1 MEPGTFRIT
10 DTAAKID
17 MSSNEGW
24 LVFDHNTGS
33 DSMAN
38 YYNPT
43 LGMLTTS
50 PTSSTALTS
59 SQARFK
65 SHIYNFTNEG
75 KTNMV
80 FGGYPDI
87 AGFDAMIYPAPS
99 NARRTFSFDVNGKAV
114 LTHTLSSTG
123 FMMNVGKNANGT
135 LSGYYLRLTGGNN
148 AINNA
153 AIWKVDNYNPTA
165 NQPIAGAVVGSATQA
180 TTLGPVNKARFTVEL
195 RETSVTV
202 QKQNYDAAG
211 NLGAIETLFG
221 GTVALQPT
229 GYNGFGPF
237 MSSTSHGCS
246 DFTQFSFLDLEM
258 RYDSSAFDALKTVQY
273 YEGAQQKYF
282 INLAGDSNN
291 PQIPDEMDETYK
303 DGINRMNENE
313 IFYLSNA
320 QDGQVIRDTTTDADG
335 THLGLGSD
343 NGYIAMGEDFVSEMA
358 SYIAKA
364 FEEGKK
370 FNQAPIASPLPLAN
384 FYMIDPTTGEQV
396 MTIHQQHLVN
406 SGATVHVNF
415 FDKSKPGAL
424 AGEDGK
430 IAQWRFR
437 VYDPDNMSKY
447 DSGWKTDPKEI
458 QDYIFDANSKHGKWL
473 FELTVKDQLGNE
485 SKSSQTY
492 ITAFKDDK
500 EPIIEGSNSGRNE
513 VTITLTDTGQ
523 GIDDDGITFIEDN
536 RGSGV
541 AAYWVTDNTTAQ
553 PTDDDWIPT
562 PEVTHQYSF
571 VHPLVDTD
579 PIVVWVKDE
588 CGNIGSVAVFQPT
601 RVIVQDPDGN
611 PIDDYLVVDDKP
623 IIVLPDEDTLG
634 KPDDEDE
641 KFSGWVDPDG
651 KPYTPGTDVPKNDD
665 HTIIIRPSYAK
676 GSSNL
681 IYLANGGTIPTND
694 NKAYAQFQV
703 VAGNSIITKIDDQ
716 NVAPVREGYS
726 FQGWKLISAGA
737 SDTNATID
745 ALVNKE
751 AGTTTAAANRLVSP
765 DDQSAKLVLNDPDG
779 NPTDPANI
787 KMNNYYLVAQ
797 WKIGDYT
804 VRLDANGGSLGA
816 TRSFEGV
823 QYATNVKTLAL
834 PTSGR
839 TVPTKPGYIFKGW
852 STTKNAMD
860 KYENALK
867 VASGV
872 TGITE
877 LPQYAMP
884 SHDITLYAMWQYDT
898 NKFIVSFDS
907 DGGSKITDVAYQKSN
922 APSYAT
928 SSMKQFPTP
937 SKPGY
942 DFTGWHLVNEDGSI
956 ADAVTDGTGAP
967 LTTENHTFKATWTPR
982 NDTKYTVDYFINSGN
997 KNADGQYI
1005 YTKVNTAGVTKTY
1018 TATTES
1024 SVSVSAAD
1032 KVSELTVGS
1041 ANYWYNE
1048 ANASNVLSGTVTGS
1062 PTLSLRLYYDRYFDV
1077 VATKGGKG
1085 SGSVTG
1091 ATKQKEGTNPT
1102 VSWKANAGSKV
1113 SKVVIDGIV
1122 RDDLLN
1128 KNSYTFE
1135 LADGMHEN
1143 HRIYVEFASG
1153 SGNVAKPEDQYYKIR
1168 TLVTGCTDQNAYEI
1182 TPTTSVKGTS
1192 NHTVTWTIKDPKY
1205 VVESVTVDGVEQEDT
1220 GSVSFTGVLADHEV
1234 VVKLKTLPT
1243 IGGTT
1248 EANKYTVTVNR
1259 YGGTDG
1265 LLKGKTQILNSGE
1278 KAVVSWDCTDTN
1290 YRVYKVMIDG
1300 VEYEGLTATN
1310 LLKMDFSR
1318 APLSKVTANHVVD
1331 VYFAELDP
1339 ETSEPI
1345 APDFTD
1351 EDQFVKVTTQLVGAS
1366 GTITGG
1372 AVIKNGDDYNV
1383 AWTVNGL
1390 GASKNEENVVAESVD
1405 PVTGEKKYL
1414 LQVGDPNTDDYVCYE
1429 VEKVT
1434 VNDMVIDNADNRPIQ
1449 EIDLATIT
1457 KDTDVKVH
1465 VKPLLHQVTILKYG
1479 QGTVSPSKFKY
1490 HLSNYRDIQA
1500 VPASSWSLV
1509 RIVDDGVEQYKYVAP
1524 ETEGGEAA
1532 ASLADEVVETPEAAV
1547 VETPADEV
1555 VAPETEDAP
1564 EVTEEAPEATDAE
1577 AVVDEPVAD
1586 EAQDAV
1592 EAETEA
1598 EAAEVAE
1605 DEVVEDAIVPML
1617 GEEVQADE
1625 VVPMVDNS
1633 AAYDLMGFD
1642 FPLVNAPVSPAAYHN
1657 AVASRT
1663 VADVVT
1669 HEDPVADPTKIKD
1682 REGIIQDHL
1691 IEVYFTQNDPVTGD
1705 PVPAPDPSTLHTV
1718 NVKINGGLGGT
1729 VTGGAKVETGESDTI
1744 SWTIADPGNYFVSS
1758 VTVNGEPV
1766 EFDPTTNT
1774 ITLDGIDGDRDV
1786 VINVEPIEREN
1797 SLEDPIDPSFKVEKH
1812 MVTAVITGSNKGTIS
1827 GAGEVTTG
1835 SDRTVSWTHPD
1846 NEEVKYVF
1854 VNGENRPDLVK
1865 AGKVDLTNITADQ
1878 KVVVA
1883 VAEKGKQPTNVD
1895 KDDDGKPDINID
1907 KDGDGEPDVNVDT
1920 DGDGE
1925 PDINVDKDG
1934 DGEPDINIDTDG
1946 DGKPDINI
1954 DKDGDGEPDVNVD
1967 KDGDGKPDINID
1979 TDGDG
1984 VPDVNIDT
1992 DGDGEPDINIDKDG
2006 DGKPDV
2012 NIDNDGDGKPDVNID
2027 TDGDG
2032 EPDVNVDTDGDGTP
2046 DVNIDTDG
2054 DNVPDIQIDVD
2065 KDGIPDINI
2074 DTNKDGVPDINVD
2087 VDGDGKPDV
2096 NIDTDNT
2103 GEWKPSSE
2111 GGNAD
2116 GIWKPDTNIDI
2127 GDGKGSIYTDY
2138 STPIDLDGDGV
2149 DDRWKPSF
2157 MVSTS
2162 GKPYGTMQSDWVDN
2176 GRGDTPADQVP
2187 GAALPNTGGAA
2198 NGDDE
2203 KTLLGL
2209 PHLLAQTGDTTST
2222 FALIMLGMIL
2232 AAGATAVVARRRE
2245 QH

>member
-1 MEPGTFRIT
+1 MRWGGQAFAADVNIGTNPTPKVDIAVSLPSDYPGTFLEFKQELTQKLIDQGMAPGSFRIT

-17 MSSNEGW
+17 TSNTEGW
-24 LVFDHNTGS
+24 LTYNHNTGS
-33 DSMAN
+33 ANIAN
-38 YYNPT
+38 YFDPVN
-43 LGMLTTS
+43 GKLTNGS
-50 PTSSTALTS
+50 CLNFS
-59 SQARFK
+59 
-65 SHIYNFTNEG
+65 SHIYNYTNEG
-75 KTNMV
+75 KTSMI
-80 FGGYPDI
+80 FAGYPNI
-87 AGFDAMIYPAPS
+87 SAFDAMIYPAPS
-99 NARRTFSFDVNGKAV
+99 NARRTFSFDVNGSAV
-114 LTHTLSSTG
+114 NTHTLNSVG
-123 FMMNVGKNANGT
+123 FMMNVGRNANGT
-135 LSGYYLRLTGGNN
+135 LSGYYLRMTGGSNR
-148 AINNA
+148 ITNA
-153 AIWKVDNYNPTA
+153 AIYKVDNFIPN
-165 NQPIAGAVVGSATQA
+165 NNSIIGGSQVGSATQGIS
-180 TTLGPVNKARFTVEL
+180 LGAVNKARFTVEL

-202 QKQNYDAAG
+202 QKQDYDAAG
-211 NLGAIETLFG
+211 NLGEIITLFG
-221 GTVALQPT
+221 GAVPLVAN
-229 GYNGFGPF
+229 GYNGFGPY
-237 MSSTSHGCS
+237 MQNSSHNCS
-246 DFTQFSFLDLEM
+246 AFTQFSFLDLEM
-258 RYDSSAFDALKTVQY
+258 AYVSSAFDALKTTQY

-313 IFYLSNA
+313 IFYISNA
-320 QDGQVIRDTTTDADG
+320 QDGQVIRDTTTDSDG
-335 THLGLGSD
+335 NTHLGLGSD
-343 NGYIAMGEDFVSEMA
+343 NGYIAMGEDYVSEIA
-358 SYIAKA
+358 AYIAKN

-424 AGEDGK
+424 AGADGK
-430 IAQWRFR
+430 ISQWSFR
-437 VYDPDNMSKY
+437 VLDPDNNVVY
-447 DSGWKTDPKEI
+447 NSGWQTDPSNI
-458 QDYIFDANSKHGKWL
+458 QDYIFDANSKHGKWI
-473 FELTVKDQLGNE
+473 FELAVKDQLGNE
-485 SKSSQTY
+485 SKASQTY

-500 EPIIEGSNSGRNE
+500 EPLIEGSNSGRNE
-513 VTITLTDTGQ
+513 ITITLTDTGE

-541 AAYWVTDNTTAQ
+541 AAYWVTNDKNAQ

-562 PEVTHQYSF
+562 PEVVHQYSF

-588 CGNIGSVAVFQPT
+588 CGNVGSVAVFQPT

-623 IIVLPDEDTLG
+623 IIVLPDEDTIG
-634 KPDDEDE
+634 KPEDEDE

-716 NVAPVREGYS
+716 NVTLVREGYS
-726 FQGWKLISAGA
+726 FEGWKLVSVGDN
-737 SDTNATID
+737 DTNTAVD

-751 AGTTTAAANRLVSP
+751 AGTTSAPANRLVSP
-765 DDQSAKLVLNDPDG
+765 DDQTAKLVLNDPDG
-779 NPTDPANI
+779 NPIDPANI
-787 KMNNYYLVAQ
+787 KLNNYYLVAQ

-823 QYATNVKTLAL
+823 QYAANVKALSL

-852 STTKNAMD
+852 ATTKNAMD
-860 KYENALK
+860 NYENAL
-867 VASGV
+867 VLASGV
-872 TGITE
+872 SGITV
-877 LPQYAMP
+877 LPSYAMP
-884 SHDITLYAMWQYDT
+884 AHDITLYAMWQYDT

-907 DGGSKITDVAYQKSN
+907 DGGSKIGDVAYQKSN

-928 SSMKQFPTP
+928 SAMKQFPTP

-942 DFTGWHLVNEDGSI
+942 DFTGWHFVNEDGSI
-956 ADAVTDGTGAP
+956 AEGVTDGTGAP
-967 LTTENHTFKATWTPR
+967 LVTENHMFKATWTPR
-982 NDTKYTVDYFINSGN
+982 DDTKYTVDYFINSGN

-1005 YTKVNTAGVTKTY
+1005 YTKVNAAGVTKTY

-1024 SVSVSAAD
+1024 NVSVSAAD
-1032 KVSELTVGS
+1032 KAAELTVDK
-1041 ANYWYNE
+1041 ATYWYND
-1048 ANASNVLSGTVTGS
+1048 ANVNNVLSGTVTGS

-1077 VATKGGKG
+1077 IATKGGKG
-1085 SGSVTG
+1085 SGSVSG
-1091 ATKQKEGTNPT
+1091 APKQKEGTNPT
-1102 VSWKANAGSKV
+1102 VSWKADAGSKV

-1128 KNSYTFE
+1128 KNSYTFK

-1143 HRIYVEFASG
+1143 HRIYVEFANG
-1153 SGNVAKPEDQYYKIR
+1153 SASQIKPEDQYYKIR
-1168 TLVTGCTDQNAYEI
+1168 TMVTGCTDQNAYEI

-1205 VVESVTVDGVEQEDT
+1205 AVESVTVDGVEQENT

-1234 VVKLKTLPT
+1234 VVKLKALPT

-1318 APLSKVTANHVVD
+1318 APLNKVTANHVVD
-1331 VYFAELDP
+1331 VYFTELDP
-1339 ETSEPI
+1339 DTSEPI
-1345 APDFTD
+1345 IPDFTD
-1351 EDQFVKVTTQLVGAS
+1351 EEQFVKITTQLVGAS

-1390 GASKNEENVVAESVD
+1390 GASKNEENVIAESVD

-1465 VKPLLHQVTILKYG
+1465 VKPILHQVTILKYG
-1479 QGTVSPSKFKY
+1479 QGSVSPSKFKY

-1500 VPASSWSLV
+1500 VPAINWSLV
-1509 RIVDDGVEQYKYVAP
+1509 RIIDDGVEQYNYVAP
-1524 ETEGGEAA
+1524 EAGASEDVAA
-1532 ASLADEVVETPEAAV
+1532 LADEVIDAADNASDVADNAMPEAPADNDAADEVTVDPATKDAQGADEAPSASEKSAAFGEDVATDEEANAADEGAADDVVDEAAV
-1547 VETPADEV
+1547 
-1555 VAPETEDAP
+1555 EDA
-1564 EVTEEAPEATDAE
+1564 A
-1577 AVVDEPVAD
+1577 VAD
-1586 EAQDAV
+1586 
-1592 EAETEA
+1592 T
-1598 EAAEVAE
+1598 
-1605 DEVVEDAIVPML
+1605 IVPMP
-1617 GEEVQADE
+1617 GEEALADE

-1633 AAYDLMGFD
+1633 ATYGLMGFN

-1657 AVASRT
+1657 AVATRT
-1663 VADVVT
+1663 VADVVAQ
-1669 HEDPVADPTKIKD
+1669 EDPVAYPTKIKD

-1691 IEVYFTQNDPVTGD
+1691 IEVYFTQNDPDTHD

-1729 VTGGAKVETGESDTI
+1729 VTGGAKVETGDSDTI

-1774 ITLDGIDGDRDV
+1774 ITLDGIDGDREV
-1786 VINVEPIEREN
+1786 IINVEPIEREN
-1797 SLEDPIDPSFKVEKH
+1797 SLDDPIEPSLGVRTFFR
-1812 MVTAVITGSNKGTIS
+1812 
-1827 GAGEVTTG
+1827 TT
-1835 SDRTVSWTHPD
+1835 
-1846 NEEVKYVF
+1846 
-1854 VNGENRPDLVK
+1854 
-1865 AGKVDLTNITADQ
+1865 
-1878 KVVVA
+1878 
-1883 VAEKGKQPTNVD
+1883 
-1895 KDDDGKPDINID
+1895 
-1907 KDGDGEPDVNVDT
+1907 
-1920 DGDGE
+1920 
-1925 PDINVDKDG
+1925 
-1934 DGEPDINIDTDG
+1934 
-1946 DGKPDINI
+1946 
-1954 DKDGDGEPDVNVD
+1954 
-1967 KDGDGKPDINID
+1967 
-1979 TDGDG
+1979 
-1984 VPDVNIDT
+1984 
-1992 DGDGEPDINIDKDG
+1992 
-2006 DGKPDV
+2006 
-2012 NIDNDGDGKPDVNID
+2012 
-2027 TDGDG
+2027 
-2032 EPDVNVDTDGDGTP
+2032 
-2046 DVNIDTDG
+2046 
-2054 DNVPDIQIDVD
+2054 
-2065 KDGIPDINI
+2065 
-2074 DTNKDGVPDINVD
+2074 
-2087 VDGDGKPDV
+2087 
-2096 NIDTDNT
+2096 
-2103 GEWKPSSE
+2103 
-2111 GGNAD
+2111 
-2116 GIWKPDTNIDI
+2116 
-2127 GDGKGSIYTDY
+2127 
-2138 STPIDLDGDGV
+2138 
-2149 DDRWKPSF
+2149 
-2157 MVSTS
+2157 
-2162 GKPYGTMQSDWVDN
+2162 
-2176 GRGDTPADQVP
+2176 
-2187 GAALPNTGGAA
+2187 
-2198 NGDDE
+2198 
-2203 KTLLGL
+2203 
-2209 PHLLAQTGDTTST
+2209 
-2222 FALIMLGMIL
+2222 
-2232 AAGATAVVARRRE
+2232 
-2245 QH
+2245 